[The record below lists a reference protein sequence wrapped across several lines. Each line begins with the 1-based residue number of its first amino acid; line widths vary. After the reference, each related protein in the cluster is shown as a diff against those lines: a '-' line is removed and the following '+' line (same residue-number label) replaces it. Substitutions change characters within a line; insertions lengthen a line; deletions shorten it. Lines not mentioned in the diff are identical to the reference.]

1 MVPSWVPSTGG
12 GAADGGA
19 PGDGSA
25 DGGADGAGD
34 GGAGDGAAA
43 SGGGDG
49 SPPPVA
55 PATPVNSPPS
65 APTAAPQP
73 SPIAPAKRF
82 NTARR
87 NLSGYSKSGDT
98 NAMRRGVG
106 NFVRGWGGNSTAT
119 RRMGGTVRNAAV
131 LHSMLS
137 GGPGAGSVVQTDSG
151 PFDRAVLQGRN
162 AREIIDAVV
171 EAIRPGDGTLD
182 AEASRRALDEAMTEV
197 LTRDPNAD
205 LFNLNDEQREHAVEV
220 YVASDVARLFEL
232 DLGPHIQK
240 NAPNATMAM
249 ARLKEVR
256 AFIRETVAASFRKLK
271 AAGSS
276 LTGSRVNAVV
286 QAALRDALA
295 VFEGYAT

>member
-1 MVPSWVPSTGG
+1 MVPSWVPNAGDG
-12 GAADGGA
+12 PADGGA

-34 GGAGDGAAA
+34 GAAA
-43 SGGGDG
+43 AGGGDG
-49 SPPPVA
+49 SPSTA
-55 PATPVNSPPS
+55 ASATPVTSPPG
-65 APTAAPQP
+65 APAAAPQL

-87 NLSGYSKSGDT
+87 NLSGFSKSGDT

-197 LTRDPNAD
+197 LTRDPNAN
-205 LFNLNDEQREHAVEV
+205 LLNLNDEQREHAVEV

-240 NAPNATMAM
+240 NAPNATTAM